1 MNTDATGAVLAAV
14 LDALTLVQGQL
25 DTVVRGN
32 ARIEASQ
39 KDILTRLDTIDAGQA
54 AVTDLVPVLEM
65 ILARSIEDRELTR
78 AQLSTVAAIAGFAHA
93 AASGNPA
100 PLPVDVADDPL
111 LERFAFAQP
120 ADDRSNE
127 RALVEWRKAAANA
140 GTNALLALLARQ
152 YQPSPTD
159 TPDTRVLRY
168 RLAAISRAEI
178 EGRGAT
184 APPPPA
190 STVSRDRSAYA
201 ADGRS
206 AELAGLWR
214 AGESTALFADP
225 ELAGSLD
232 LFARAERSGE
242 GSSDDQLAT
251 ELAELHRALGDRLA
265 AGERPSA
272 EEGRAQINGDR
283 VVEFRPTG
291 IGR

>member
-78 AQLSTVAAIAGFAHA
+78 AQLSTVAAVAGFAHA
-93 AASGNPA
+93 AASGNPT
-100 PLPVDVADDPL
+100 PLPVDIADDAL
-111 LERFAFAQP
+111 LERFTLLQP
-120 ADDRSNE
+120 ADRQSNA
-127 RALVEWRKAAANA
+127 RALVEWQKAASST
-140 GTNALLALLARQ
+140 GSSELLALLARQ

-159 TPDTRVLRY
+159 TPETRVLRY

-184 APPPPA
+184 LPEPPA
-190 STVSRDRSAYA
+190 STIARDRSALA
-201 ADGRS
+201 VHARS
-206 AELAGLWR
+206 AELAAVWR
-214 AGESTALFADP
+214 AGESAALFADP
-225 ELAGSLD
+225 ELAGPLD
-232 LFARAERSGE
+232 LFARAEQGGE
-242 GSSDDQLAT
+242 GVAEDQLAVA
-251 ELAELHRALGDRLA
+251 LAGLHRALGDRLA
-265 AGERPSA
+265 AGERPSSA
-272 EEGRAQINGDR
+272 DGRSGVAADR
-283 VVEFRPTG
+283 PQD
-291 IGR
+291 IGPDKAR